1 MTLENV
7 SIAAIIIGAVAVL
20 GSVVYALVRVLSIRS
35 RLKRISDSPAFV
47 AATKLPALGERISI
61 GIEKLQAAS
70 DRWDELAE
78 RLTAARDA
86 STRLQSGIDSVA
98 ACVIDLLETF
108 APSLRGTASE

>member
-1 MTLENV
+1 MNLENA
-7 SIAAIIIGAVAVL
+7 SIVAIMIGAVAVL
-20 GSVVYALVRVLSIRS
+20 ATVVYALVRALRIQS
-35 RLKRISDSPAFV
+35 RLKRIADSPAVV
-47 AATKLPALGERISI
+47 AASELPALGERISA
-61 GIEKLQAAS
+61 GVEKLQAAS

-86 STRLQSGIDSVA
+86 STRLQSGIESVA

>member
-1 MTLENV
+1 MTLESA
-7 SIAAIIIGAVAVL
+7 SIVAIIIGAVAVL
-20 GSVVYALVRVLSIRS
+20 ASMAFALIRALNIRA
-35 RLKRISDSPAFV
+35 RLKRISNSPASV
-47 AATKLPALGERISI
+47 AASKLPQLGERISA
-61 GIEKLQAAS
+61 GVEKLQAAS
-70 DRWDELAE
+70 DRWDGLAE

>member
-1 MTLENV
+1 MTIESA
-7 SIAAIIIGAVAVL
+7 SIAAIVVGVAAAL
-20 GSVVYALVRVLSIRS
+20 SALIYALVVALRVQA
-35 RLKRISDSPAFV
+35 RLRRVSGSAAAV
-47 AATKLPALGERISI
+47 AARQLPAQAERIAAGVQRLQAFGER
-61 GIEKLQAAS
+61 
-70 DRWDELAE
+70 WDVLVD

>member
-1 MTLENV
+1 MNFESA
-7 SIAAIIIGAVAVL
+7 SIVAVIIGAAML
-20 GSVVYALVRVLSIRS
+20 LASMVYALVRTLSIQA
-35 RLKRISDSPAFV
+35 RLKRISNSPAFI
-47 AATKLPALGERISI
+47 AASELPQAGERISA

-70 DRWDELAE
+70 DRWDGLSE

-108 APSLRGTASE
+108 APSQRGTASE